1 MAKAARIRFSCVEGP
16 PCLVSLW
23 DLSLLC
29 NLIPQTHQSGKTF
42 HTYHAAALA
51 IHPFAELPLSHRLFS
66 TILILS
72 GSAEATPSQGLPK
85 LLELE
90 SPFGLLC
97 LQEACAHLQR
107 WSKTQTLQTCLTSW
121 SVNSAQFSGT
131 LKTLNTMLTAQ
142 MKG

>member
-1 MAKAARIRFSCVEGP
+1 MAKATKIRFNCIWGP
-16 PCLVSLW
+16 PRLVSLW

-29 NLIPQTHQSGKTF
+29 NLTPQTPQSGKTL
-42 HTYHAAALA
+42 HTYRVGALA
-51 IHPFAELPLSHRLFS
+51 IHPFAELPLSHCLFS

-85 LLELE
+85 LLELA

-97 LQEACAHLQR
+97 LQEACAHLQH

-131 LKTLNTMLTAQ
+131 LKILSTMLTAQ